1 MDRRLAV
8 VLVLVLLSRLLLL
21 AESPFEVDSVLLARA
36 VEDFDPTQMRPHPPG
51 YAGLVGVA
59 KLFPFD
65 AGLSLRVVS
74 AVAAVPLVWAVWAI
88 ARRLGGDPLVAAT
101 LVAANPVLWFYGLHE
116 NAYAAGAAGAACTAW
131 AALVARDREGPRA
144 AWLVGVALGVTGAL
158 RPSLLVFLAP
168 VAAYGVGYKRLHHLA
183 LAAAVPTLAWIG
195 ASAWAS
201 GGLGEFLGSVLH
213 QFTWIREGHPDH
225 WRLHQVHH
233 LAVYAAQA
241 IGGGLLLLPWV
252 RRLGDWKLLV
262 LWAGVPFVFHLA
274 VYVAKAGYL
283 VPYLPAVAI
292 VASLAAAPRALKIA
306 APMLSAAF
314 FLFAQPVDVE
324 ADRTP
329 KRAFADKTWS
339 ERIRSEISFIS
350 TSSLARLRNQDRVNE
365 GYADLLGSHAKPG
378 RTTVIWVDRWD
389 AAICEDLV
397 PGVKVVD
404 LRTPKLE
411 IPVEGRRIVVL
422 AWDSPGDGFSEVES
436 PEGYGAWVRDLS
448 LEELPTQIF
457 SIEAVPVY

>member
-1 MDRRLAV
+1 MNRNLALL
-8 VLVLVLLSRLLLL
+8 LVLVAVSRLLLL
-21 AESPFEVDSVLLARA
+21 GESPFEVDSVLLARA
-36 VEDFDPTQMRPHPPG
+36 VEDFDPTAMRPHPPG
-51 YAGLVGVA
+51 YAGLVGLA
-59 KLFPFD
+59 KAFPFD
-65 AGLSLRVVS
+65 AELSLRVVS
-74 AVAAVPLVWAVWAI
+74 ALSAVPLVWAVWAI
-88 ARRLGGDPLVAAT
+88 AKRLDGDAMLAAT

-116 NAYAAGAAGAACTAW
+116 NAYAAGGAGAACTAW
-131 AALVARDREGPRA
+131 AVLVARDREGPRSV
-144 AWLVGVALGVTGAL
+144 WVLGLALGLTGAL

-168 VAAYGVGYKRLHHLA
+168 LALYGAGLRRLHHLA
-183 LAAAVPTLAWIG
+183 IGAALPTLAWIG

-241 IGGGLLLLPWV
+241 CAGGLLLLPWL
-252 RRLGDWKLLV
+252 RRLGDWKLLA
-262 LWAGVPFVFHLA
+262 LWAGVPFAFHLV

-283 VPYLPAVAI
+283 VPYLPAVA
-292 VASLAAAPRALKIA
+292 VLASLAAAPRALKIA
-306 APMLSAAF
+306 APILSAAF

-329 KRAFADKTWS
+329 KRAFAEKTWP
-339 ERIRSEISFIS
+339 ERIRSEVSFFS
-350 TSSLARLRNQDRVNE
+350 TASLARIRNQDRVNE
-365 GYADLLGSHAKPG
+365 GYAALMGTHARPG

-389 AAICEDLV
+389 AAICEHLV
-397 PGVKVVD
+397 EGIKVVD

-411 IPVEGRRIVVL
+411 IPVEGRRIMVL
-422 AWDSPGDGFSEVES
+422 AWDEPGEGFSPVES
-436 PEGYGAWVRDLS
+436 PDGYGAWVRDLE
-448 LEELPTQIF
+448 LEDLPTTIF

>member
-1 MDRRLAV
+1 
-8 VLVLVLLSRLLLL
+8 
-21 AESPFEVDSVLLARA
+21 
-36 VEDFDPTQMRPHPPG
+36 
-51 YAGLVGVA
+51 
-59 KLFPFD
+59 
-65 AGLSLRVVS
+65 
-74 AVAAVPLVWAVWAI
+74 
-88 ARRLGGDPLVAAT
+88 
-101 LVAANPVLWFYGLHE
+101 
-116 NAYAAGAAGAACTAW
+116 
-131 AALVARDREGPRA
+131 
-144 AWLVGVALGVTGAL
+144 
-158 RPSLLVFLAP
+158 
-168 VAAYGVGYKRLHHLA
+168 
-183 LAAAVPTLAWIG
+183 
-195 ASAWAS
+195 
-201 GGLGEFLGSVLH
+201 
-213 QFTWIREGHPDH
+213 
-225 WRLHQVHH
+225 
-233 LAVYAAQA
+233 
-241 IGGGLLLLPWV
+241 
-252 RRLGDWKLLV
+252 
-262 LWAGVPFVFHLA
+262 
-274 VYVAKAGYL
+274 
-283 VPYLPAVAI
+283 
-292 VASLAAAPRALKIA
+292 
-306 APMLSAAF
+306 MLSAAF